1 MSRSE
6 VQDEFDHPV
15 GRNRFRI
22 LTHSERDRSS
32 VRRAGPGDGTLWG
45 RDQISGD
52 SDPFVDGAFTRC
64 EGIAFNGE
72 GRLFVAGDRAL
83 WNVDNDGSVTRLVE
97 LFSNLGL
104 APIGERDILM
114 ADFGPNN
121 AFDGNPVR
129 DGIVWRITPEG
140 DTTRVVD
147 GGIGDPNFIL
157 VLPDRSLLVSDD
169 ATNEIFR
176 AELDGS
182 LEVFTLA
189 VAHPNGMALTDDG
202 STLYVAQSFQ
212 QIRPYVL
219 DDRLWALSLTG
230 GRPAGEP
237 KVVASLGE
245 RALNDGLAM
254 DTEGRVYVAANVQGT
269 IWRFDP
275 ASGETLLV
283 AEGIP
288 GAGSLAF
295 GRGSF
300 DTTALYVTS
309 TRTGTVWVVPV
320 GSEGAPL
327 HR

>member
-1 MSRSE
+1 MNLPTRLAATSFVFS
-6 VQDEFDHPV
+6 
-15 GRNRFRI
+15 
-22 LTHSERDRSS
+22 LTAYAIVLPSDALAQR
-32 VRRAGPGDGTLWG
+32 TG
-45 RDQISGD
+45 RD
-52 SDPFVDGAFTRC
+52 SDAVKFPVTPIPFVDGAFTRC
-64 EGIAFNGE
+64 EGIAFNGKD
-72 GRLFVAGDRAL
+72 RLFVAGDRAL

-104 APIGERDILM
+104 APIGERDVLM

-121 AFDGNPVR
+121 AFDGDPVR

-157 VLPDRSLLVSDD
+157 VLPDRSFLVSDD

-182 LEVFTLA
+182 LELFTRA
-189 VAHPNGMALTDDG
+189 VAHPNGMALTEDG

-219 DDRLWALSLTG
+219 DDRLWSIPLAE

-237 KVVASLGE
+237 EVVVGLGE
-245 RALNDGLAM
+245 RALNDGLAL
-254 DTEGRVYVAANVQGT
+254 DTEGRVYVAANVQGK

-275 ASGETLLV
+275 VSGEVTLV
-283 AEGIP
+283 AEGLP

>member
-1 MSRSE
+1 MNLFTRLAAIGFVFSLTAFAIVLPPEALAQETGRYE
-6 VQDEFDHPV
+6 DGLEFPV
-15 GRNRFRI
+15 TPI
-22 LTHSERDRSS
+22 
-32 VRRAGPGDGTLWG
+32 
-45 RDQISGD
+45 
-52 SDPFVDGAFTRC
+52 PFVDGAFTRC

-83 WNVDNDGSVTRLVE
+83 WHVDNDGSVTRLVE

-129 DGIVWRITPEG
+129 DGIIWRITPEG

-182 LEVFTLA
+182 LELFTLA

-219 DDRLWALSLTG
+219 DDRLWSIPLAE
-230 GRPAGEP
+230 GRPAGDPE
-237 KVVASLGE
+237 VVASLGE

>member
-1 MSRSE
+1 VLSAA
-6 VQDEFDHPV
+6 VFPADVAGQV
-15 GRNRFRI
+15 GGA
-22 LTHSERDRSS
+22 
-32 VRRAGPGDGTLWG
+32 VREPGDFPVTAV
-45 RDQISGD
+45 
-52 SDPFVDGAFTRC
+52 PFVEGAFSRC

-83 WNVDNDGSVTRLVE
+83 WEVDENGSVSRLVG
-97 LFSNLGL
+97 LYSNLGL
-104 APIGERDILM
+104 APIGDRDLLM

-147 GGIGDPNFIL
+147 GGIGDPNFVL
-157 VLPDRSLLVSDD
+157 VLPDGSFLVSDD
-169 ATNEIFR
+169 ATDEIFR
-176 AELDGS
+176 AWPDGS
-182 LEVFTLA
+182 VEIFSRA
-189 VAHPNGMALTDDG
+189 IPHPNGMALSGDG
-202 STLYVAQSFQ
+202 NTLYVAQSFR

-219 DDRLWALSLTG
+219 DDRLWAVPLADG
-230 GRPAGEP
+230 VPAGEP
-237 KVVASLGE
+237 EVVARLGE
-245 RALNDGLAM
+245 QALNDGLAL
-254 DTEGRVYVAANVQGT
+254 DSQGRVYVALNVQGT

-275 ASGETLLV
+275 AKGETVLV
-283 AEGIP
+283 AEGLP

-300 DTTALYVTS
+300 DAHSLYVTS

-320 GSEGAPL
+320 GSPGALL

>member
-1 MSRSE
+1 MNLPTRLAATGFVFS
-6 VQDEFDHPV
+6 
-15 GRNRFRI
+15 
-22 LTHSERDRSS
+22 LTTYAIVLPSDALAQQMERDSDA
-32 VRRAGPGDGTLWG
+32 VRFPVTP
-45 RDQISGD
+45 I
-52 SDPFVDGAFTRC
+52 PFVDGAFTRC

-104 APIGERDILM
+104 APIGERDVLM

-121 AFDGNPVR
+121 AFDGDPVR

-157 VLPDRSLLVSDD
+157 VLPDRSFLVSDD
-169 ATNEIFR
+169 ATDEIFR

-182 LEVFTLA
+182 LELFTRA

-219 DDRLWALSLTG
+219 DDRLWSIPLAE

-237 KVVASLGE
+237 EVVVSLGE
-245 RALNDGLAM
+245 RALNDGLAL
-254 DTEGRVYVAANVQGT
+254 DSEGRVYVAANVQGK

-275 ASGETLLV
+275 VGGEVTLV
-283 AEGIP
+283 AEGLP

>member
-1 MSRSE
+1 MNLFTRLAAIGFVFSLTMIAIVLPSDALAQEMGRYE
-6 VQDEFDHPV
+6 DGLEFPV
-15 GRNRFRI
+15 TPI
-22 LTHSERDRSS
+22 
-32 VRRAGPGDGTLWG
+32 
-45 RDQISGD
+45 
-52 SDPFVDGAFTRC
+52 PFVDGAFTRC

-157 VLPDRSLLVSDD
+157 VLPDLSFLVSDD

-182 LEVFTLA
+182 LELFTRA
-189 VAHPNGMALTDDG
+189 VPHPNGMALTDDG

-219 DDRLWALSLTG
+219 DGRLWSIPFAE

-237 KVVASLGE
+237 EVVASMGE
-245 RALNDGLAM
+245 RALNDGLAL

-275 ASGETLLV
+275 MSGEILLV
-283 AEGIP
+283 AEGLP

-300 DTTALYVTS
+300 DRTALYVTS